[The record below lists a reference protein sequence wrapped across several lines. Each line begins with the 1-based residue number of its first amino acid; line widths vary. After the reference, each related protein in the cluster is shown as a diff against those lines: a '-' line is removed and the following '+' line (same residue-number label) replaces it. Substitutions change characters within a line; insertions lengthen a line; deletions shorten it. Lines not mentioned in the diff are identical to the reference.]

1 MPRKKVVTKRLRVT
15 YVKSSIGYAG
25 VQKNTVYALGLRHLG
40 DAVEH
45 EDTPIVRGMVDRVR
59 HLVQVEEIEG

>member
-1 MPRKKVVTKRLRVT
+1 MPRRKTAAKKLRIT
-15 YVKSSIGYAG
+15 YIKSFIGYDQT
-25 VQKNTVYALGLRHLG
+25 QKGTVRALGLRRLG

-45 EDTPIVRGMVDRVR
+45 ADTPVVRGMVDKVR

>member
-1 MPRKKVVTKRLRVT
+1 MPRRKQVVRKLRIT
-15 YVKSSIGYAG
+15 YVRSSIGYAQ
-25 VQKNTVYALGLRHLG
+25 VQKGTVRALGLRHIG

-45 EDTPIVRGMVDRVR
+45 TDTPVVRGMVDRVR

>member
-1 MPRKKVVTKRLRVT
+1 MPRKKVVSKRLRIT
-15 YVKSSIGYAG
+15 YIRSSIGYAEP
-25 VQKNTVYALGLRHLG
+25 QKGTVRALGLRRLG

-45 EDTPIVRGMVDRVR
+45 QDTPIVRGMVNKVR

>member
-1 MPRKKVVTKRLRVT
+1 MPRKKVVSRRLRIT
-15 YVKSSIGYAG
+15 YVRSSIGYAE
-25 VQKNTVYALGLRHLG
+25 VQKGTVRALGLRRLG

-45 EDTPIVRGMVDRVR
+45 QDTPIVRGMVNKVR

>member
-1 MPRKKVVTKRLRVT
+1 MPRKKAVARKLRIT
-15 YVKSSIGYAG
+15 YVKSSIGYAE
-25 VQKNTVYALGLRHLG
+25 VQKGTVRALGLRHLG

-45 EDTPIVRGMVDRVR
+45 ADTPVVRGMADKVR